1 VRNLEKGLSKARA
14 GTVPLRAVDVAASSD
29 VDAPR
34 PTDATAP
41 AAYEPPALDFDR
53 LQPVEL
59 DSDVLNA
66 NRVVTDELSGASAAY
81 KMLRTRVL
89 QRMRRNGW
97 KTIAV
102 TGTCP
107 EEGKS
112 LTAINLAINLARD
125 VGTSVV
131 LTDMD
136 LRKPSI
142 NRHLGVSWRYGVGD
156 FLRGAVGLQK
166 VALNPGL
173 DRLAVIL
180 GERPFQNSSEMI
192 SSPRTAELVEQVKQG
207 DGRIAVFD
215 MPPILASDD
224 MLAFSPLID
233 CVLLVIAQGKTRRQD
248 LIAARELLQPMNVV
262 GVVLNQCSD
271 EVAPY
276 YYYGQR

>member
-1 VRNLEKGLSKARA
+1 MTMRNLDKGLSRARA
-14 GTVPLRAVDVAASSD
+14 GGTPLRAVDTAAAPEFPTSAADVAPAPME
-29 VDAPR
+29 PR
-34 PTDATAP
+34 P
-41 AAYEPPALDFDR
+41 LNIDR

-59 DSDVLNA
+59 DADVLAA
-66 NRVVTDELSGASAAY
+66 NRVVTDEQSGASAAY

-97 KTIAV
+97 KTLAV

-131 LTDMD
+131 LVDMD

-156 FLRGAVGLQK
+156 YLRGSVSLQK
-166 VALNPGL
+166 VAVNPGI
-173 DRLAVIL
+173 DRLAVVL

-207 DGRIAVFD
+207 EGRIAVFD
-215 MPPILASDD
+215 MPPVLASDD
-224 MLAFSPLID
+224 MLAFSPLVD
-233 CVLLVIAQGKTRRQD
+233 AVLLVLAQGKTKQAD
-248 LIAARELLQPMNVV
+248 LAPARELLQHMNLV

-271 EVAPY
+271 DVAPY

>member
-1 VRNLEKGLSKARA
+1 VDLAAVPDSAATPDFVPMPLE
-14 GTVPLRAVDVAASSD
+14 
-29 VDAPR
+29 PR
-34 PTDATAP
+34 P
-41 AAYEPPALDFDR
+41 LDIDR

-59 DSDVLNA
+59 DPDVLSA

-97 KTIAV
+97 KTLAV

-125 VGTSVV
+125 VGTTAV
-131 LTDMD
+131 LVDMD

-142 NRHLGVSWRYGVGD
+142 NRHLGISWRYGVGD
-156 FLRGAVGLQK
+156 FLRGSVSLQK
-166 VALNPGL
+166 VAVNPGI
-173 DRLAVIL
+173 DRLAVVL

-192 SSPRTAELVEQVKQG
+192 ASPRTAELVEQVKQG
-207 DGRIAVFD
+207 EGRIAIFD

-224 MLAFSPLID
+224 MLAFAPLVD
-233 CVLLVIAQGKTRRQD
+233 AVLLVLAQGKTKLAD
-248 LIAARELLQPMNVV
+248 LTAAREMLQSMNVV

>member
-1 VRNLEKGLSKARA
+1 MTMRNLDKGLSKARA
-14 GTVPLRAVDVAASSD
+14 GAAPLRAVD
-29 VDAPR
+29 
-34 PTDATAP
+34 TATAP
-41 AAYEPPALDFDR
+41 DFLVSSPDLVPAPLEPRPLDIDR

-59 DSDVLNA
+59 DSNVLAA
-66 NRVVTDELSGASAAY
+66 NRVVTDEQSGASAAY

-97 KTIAV
+97 KTLAV

-131 LTDMD
+131 LVDMD

-142 NRHLGVSWRYGVGD
+142 NRHLGISWRYGVGD
-156 FLRGAVGLQK
+156 FLRGSVSLQK
-166 VALNPGL
+166 VAVNPGI
-173 DRLAVIL
+173 DRLAVVL

-207 DGRIAVFD
+207 EGRIAVFD
-215 MPPILASDD
+215 MPPVLASDD
-224 MLAFSPLID
+224 MLAFSPLVD
-233 CVLLVIAQGKTRRQD
+233 AVLVVLAQGKTKQAD
-248 LIAARELLQPMNVV
+248 LAPARELLQNMNVV

-271 EVAPY
+271 DVAPY

>member
-1 VRNLEKGLSKARA
+1 MTMRNLDKGLSRARA
-14 GTVPLRAVDVAASSD
+14 GAVPLRAVDVPAATDFVSSPD
-29 VDAPR
+29 HVPLPLEPR
-34 PTDATAP
+34 P
-41 AAYEPPALDFDR
+41 LDIDR

-59 DSDVLNA
+59 DSDVLTA

-97 KTIAV
+97 KTLAV

-131 LTDMD
+131 LVDMD

-142 NRHLGVSWRYGVGD
+142 NRHLGISWRYGVGD
-156 FLRGAVGLQK
+156 FLRGSVSLQK
-166 VALNPGL
+166 VAVNPGI
-173 DRLAVIL
+173 DRLGVVL

-192 SSPRTAELVEQVKQG
+192 TSPRTAELVEQVKQG

-215 MPPILASDD
+215 MPPLLASDD
-224 MLAFSPLID
+224 MLAFSPLVD
-233 CVLLVIAQGKTRRQD
+233 AVLVVLAQGKTQRAD
-248 LIAARELLQPMNVV
+248 LTAARDLLQTMNVV

-271 EVAPY
+271 DVAPY

>member
-1 VRNLEKGLSKARA
+1 MRNLDKGLSRARA
-14 GTVPLRAVDVAASSD
+14 GAVPLRAVDVPAATDFVSSPD
-29 VDAPR
+29 HVPLPLEPR
-34 PTDATAP
+34 P
-41 AAYEPPALDFDR
+41 LDIDR

-59 DSDVLNA
+59 DSDVLTA

-97 KTIAV
+97 KTLAV

-131 LTDMD
+131 LVDMD

-142 NRHLGVSWRYGVGD
+142 NRHLGISWRYGVGD
-156 FLRGAVGLQK
+156 FLRGSVSLQK
-166 VALNPGL
+166 VAVNPGI
-173 DRLAVIL
+173 DRLGVVL

-192 SSPRTAELVEQVKQG
+192 TSPRTAELVEQVKQG

-215 MPPILASDD
+215 MPPLLASDD
-224 MLAFSPLID
+224 MLAFSPLVD
-233 CVLLVIAQGKTRRQD
+233 AVLVVLAQGKTQRAD
-248 LIAARELLQPMNVV
+248 LTAARDLLQTMNVV

-271 EVAPY
+271 DVAPY